1 MKSVKLNELLVIVF
15 DFNDLNS
22 GKLYETMENIYEE
35 IDDHNLFILD
45 LSNIRHLSDEAA
57 GSLIYIQSYLKDR
70 KKSVRMYQTK
80 DQIHNVY
87 EKLNLENVMSVAYNT
102 GENETENMIFYIN

>member
-22 GKLYETMENIYEE
+22 GKLFETLENIYEE
-35 IDDHNLFILD
+35 LDDHKLFIMD
-45 LSNIRHLSDEAA
+45 LSNIRHISTEAA

-70 KKSVRMYQTK
+70 KKSLRMYQTK

-87 EKLNLENVMSVAYNT
+87 EKLNLQNVMNMTYDAGV
-102 GENETENMIFYIN
+102 NETENMIFYIN